1 MFLTECRL
9 SNNYNNDLI
18 DILQNKQYQLY
29 IYNIGEDDIIDEEII
44 YRFKNDL
51 NEYLKT
57 HSKIYINLLDST

>member
-57 HSKIYINLLDST
+57 HSKIYINLVDQA